1 MKKIRTIT
9 LNPVFDLHYDVPDF
23 SPGRE
28 NLVSAVERYAGG
40 KGVNTARA
48 LAANGIDSIAYVVVG
63 TENGESF
70 LSCLAKD
77 GVAYRAFHTPGRI
90 REGITVHPRQGRET
104 RLAVNTF
111 RVDDDSY
118 AALEAA
124 LLAEDLP
131 HCLFSFSGR
140 LPEGV
145 DKERVLSLLARLI
158 AGGAGVV
165 VDCASL
171 TRSDLCR
178 LRAWF
183 IKPNEQEAQALCGM
197 RSATVSD
204 AAEAVRALVAQGVS
218 ETAMIS
224 LGAKGAVYADREDT
238 YFLRVPP
245 LNDPPS
251 TIGAGDSA
259 IAGLLAAAA
268 RGTAKEDRVRLAM
281 AYGTAAC
288 MTRGTLPPRPAD
300 VETLLPQIKIE
311 RV

>member
-1 MKKIRTIT
+1 MKQIRTIT

-63 TENGESF
+63 TENGASF
-70 LSCLAKD
+70 LSCLDKD

-111 RVDDDSY
+111 RLSDESFG
-118 AALEAA
+118 ALEAA

-131 HCLFSFSGR
+131 RCLFSFSGR

-145 DKERVLSLLARLI
+145 EKERVISLLSRLA

-171 TRSDLCR
+171 TRDDLR
-178 LRAWF
+178 RSRAWF

-197 RSATVSD
+197 NAATVSGAIE
-204 AAEAVRALVAQGVS
+204 AARMLIAQGAS
-218 ETAMIS
+218 ESAMIS
-224 LGAKGAVYADREDT
+224 LGANGAVYADREDA
-238 YFLRVPP
+238 YLLGVPP
-245 LNDPPS
+245 LKDPPS
-251 TIGAGDSA
+251 TIGAGDSV
-259 IAGLLAAAA
+259 IAGWLAAMAQGA
-268 RGTAKEDRVRLAM
+268 AKEDRLRLAM

-288 MTRGTLPPRPAD
+288 MTRGTLPPRPAG
-300 VETLLPQIKIE
+300 VATLLPQIRIE